1 MPWMISHYI
10 NLDLPYKNV
19 SHLEDVL
26 LVPGGDG
33 GHVWRVT
40 VEDNSGPVDLSG
52 YAVTAKFQRFPDG
65 NQFEISGSA
74 SGSVAQVAFNSL
86 VYTVPGI
93 LRGVLFAANGA
104 EEIPLVEAYFDVRDN
119 FTGDVTLN
127 TDQIVYYPA
136 AGRIAYSGTNYFDV
150 SGTTATEADVRDGK
164 KFFGA
169 DGLLTTGNADMA
181 VTVTGA
187 TFTATLVE
195 GEDYDIAVSQ
205 EG

>member
-1 MPWMISHYI
+1 MPWIISHFI
-10 NLDLPYKNV
+10 NLDKPYKNV

-40 VEDNSGPVDLSG
+40 VENNAGPVDLTG

-65 NQFEISGSA
+65 NQFEVSGSA
-74 SGSVAQVAFNSL
+74 SGSVAQVVFSSL
-86 VYTVPGI
+86 VYTVPGL
-93 LRGVLFAANGA
+93 LRGVLFVSKNGQD
-104 EEIPLVEAYFDVRDN
+104 IPLVEAYFDVRDN

-127 TDQIVYYPA
+127 TDQIVFYPD
-136 AGRIAYSGTNYFDV
+136 AGRIAYNGTNYFDV
-150 SGTTATEADVRDGK
+150 SGTTATQDDVRDGK
-164 KFFGA
+164 TFFGA
-169 DGLLTTGNADMA
+169 DGVLTTGSADMA

-187 TFTATLVE
+187 TFTATLID